1 LPEIKYKN
9 YLDHEIHVKFV
20 DGILKHSQNW
30 QWFIEYIED
39 NYNLLDISSYIEY
52 QNRSNSLIRIL
63 SNFINIL
70 EICDFNFQFRTVLL
84 QEIYEISKYY
94 VGATERENCAKKV
107 SSEFSKILFL
117 SVWLTKLQNSGN
129 NSNYI
134 IDNRF
139 MNQRNFHQAL
149 NMQEFDYD
157 KDEIILYLEKI
168 KLTDFERIKQHIED
182 NLNRVVY
189 GLSENFFDM
198 YGARLLSG
206 NCFNFQSLDREASL
220 TWQENTLLDM
230 LQISIRNGEIIPIY
244 SNGDSLVPNYK
255 CWTSDLLKQ
264 LKKHFNNQISDFV
277 IESVDFLLNRKDPNI
292 KTIESHCNLFLELI
306 RKGEDY
312 EILTSS
318 TYEILTKL
326 FDEGVMN
333 RIEKTEV
340 IKEFYKNLHS
350 ITSVNLLVRLSSSF
364 SLRKDQMQSVKDY
377 IENKYRAISYINDIP
392 TLTQYL
398 ENTDIARHINQ
409 FYYDETKD
417 RFLKLIK
424 DVNDISVA
432 NLFYQ
437 AMLFL
442 ISVNQ
447 TNQIVDKRIVKQ
459 DMINIQ
465 EYWQKNKYQEQVKN
479 LQEFTYGTQISTEE
493 VEKYNKSIMENPI
506 IVANSTILA
515 KVDDLI
521 SVLEET
527 SKHAVIHMV
536 SRITLNNIFP
546 IKDTGINFDRH
557 ETDNILKKQ
566 VEKIIER
573 YGYKFIN
580 VLDVGIYVAA
590 IHERYK
596 NNVYSVIALFKK
608 EKELYALLEE
618 IIGVKLIPFNEQI
631 SLGHL
636 TQLFPLLE
644 IEIRQLGKLFGI
656 VPFKENVDEFM
667 KFKDP
672 SSILREL
679 IEDVYEE
686 LDGFESA
693 PDLLFV
699 YHFMYNSNSLNIRNE
714 CIHGRDYFE
723 GYMLKFAFKVT
734 MLALYMIRYRINLI
748 LDNSSSYNEGLVQKK
763 NSDFRFK
770 KECESNLFPWYQ
782 FPT

>member
-1 LPEIKYKN
+1 MSEVKYKN

-20 DGILKHSQNW
+20 DGILEQSQNW

-39 NYNLLDISSYIEY
+39 NYDLSDIRSYIEY
-52 QNRSNSLIRIL
+52 QNKSKSLVRIL
-63 SNFINIL
+63 RNFINIL
-70 EICDFNFQFRTVLL
+70 EICDFSFQFKTILL
-84 QEIYEISKYY
+84 QEIYEIAKYY
-94 VGATERENCAKKV
+94 VGAIEREDCAKKV

-129 NSNYI
+129 NSKYI

-139 MNQRNFHQAL
+139 MNQTNFHQAL

-157 KDEIILYLEKI
+157 KDEIFLYLEKI
-168 KLTDFERIKQHIED
+168 ELTDFERIKRNIED

-189 GLSENFFDM
+189 GLSDNFFEM
-198 YGARLLSG
+198 YGDRLLSE
-206 NCFNFQSLDREASL
+206 NCFNFQSFDREANL
-220 TWQENTLLDM
+220 TWQEDTLLDM
-230 LQISIRNGEIIPIY
+230 LQISIKNGEIIPIY
-244 SNGDSLVPNYK
+244 SIGDSIVPNYK
-255 CWTSDLLKQ
+255 EWTPDLLKQ
-264 LKKHFNNQISDFV
+264 LKNHFNNRISDFV

-292 KTIESHCNLFLELI
+292 ETIETHCNLFLEMI
-306 RKGEDY
+306 NKGEDY
-312 EILTSS
+312 EISTSS
-318 TYEILTKL
+318 TYKILTML
-326 FDEGVMN
+326 FDEGVMD

-340 IKEFYKNLHS
+340 IKEFYKILHS
-350 ITSVNLLVRLSSSF
+350 ITSVNLLMRLRSSF
-364 SLRKDQMQSVKDY
+364 PLHKDQIQSVKDY
-377 IENKYRAISYINDIP
+377 IENQYRTLSDINDIP

-398 ENTDIARHINQ
+398 ENIDIARHINQ
-409 FYYDETKD
+409 FYYDKTKD

-437 AMLFL
+437 GMLFL

-459 DMINIQ
+459 DMINLQ
-465 EYWQKNKYQEQVKN
+465 EYWQKNKYQEQIKN
-479 LQEFTYGTQISTEE
+479 LQEFTYSTQIPTKEL
-493 VEKYNKSIMENPI
+493 EKYNKSIMENPI

-527 SKHAVIHMV
+527 SEHPLIYMV
-536 SRITLNNIFP
+536 SRIMLNNIFP
-546 IKDTGINFDRH
+546 IKDTGINLDRH

-580 VLDVGIYVAA
+580 LLDVDIYVSA

-596 NNVYSVIALFKK
+596 NNVYSIIALFEK
-608 EKELYALLEE
+608 EKELYELLEE

-631 SLGHL
+631 YLGHL

-679 IEDVYEE
+679 IDDVYEE

-714 CIHGRDYFE
+714 SIHGRDFFE
-723 GYMLKFAFKVT
+723 GYRLKIAFKIT

-748 LDNSSSYNEGLVQKK
+748 LANSNSHNEVKV
-763 NSDFRFK
+763 
-770 KECESNLFPWYQ
+770 
-782 FPT
+782 

>member
-1 LPEIKYKN
+1 MSELKYKN
-9 YLDHEIHVKFV
+9 YLDHEIYVKFV
-20 DGILKHSQNW
+20 DGLLEQSQNW

-39 NYNLLDISSYIEY
+39 NYNLSDISSYIEY
-52 QNRSNSLIRIL
+52 QNRSNSLICIL
-63 SNFINIL
+63 SNFTKIL
-70 EICDFNFQFRTVLL
+70 EICDFDFQFKTILL
-84 QEIYEISKYY
+84 QELYEISKYY
-94 VGATERENCAKKV
+94 VGAIERENCAKKV
-107 SSEFSKILFL
+107 SSEFSKILLL

-129 NSNYI
+129 NSKYI

-157 KDEIILYLEKI
+157 KEEIILYLEKI
-168 KLTDFERIKQHIED
+168 KLTDFERIKLNIVD

-189 GLSENFFDM
+189 GLSEKFFEM
-198 YGARLLSG
+198 YGDKLFSE
-206 NCFNFQSLDREASL
+206 NCFNFQSFDRETNL

-230 LQISIRNGEIIPIY
+230 LRISIRNGEIIPIY
-244 SNGDSLVPNYK
+244 SNRDSIVPNYK
-255 CWTSDLLKQ
+255 GWTSDLLKQ
-264 LKKHFNNQISDFV
+264 LKNYFNNRISDFV

-292 KTIESHCNLFLELI
+292 ETIETHCNLFSELI
-306 RKGEDY
+306 SKGEDY

-318 TYEILTKL
+318 TYEILIML
-326 FDEGVMN
+326 FDEGAMN
-333 RIEKTEV
+333 RIGKTEV
-340 IKEFYKNLHS
+340 IKEFYKTLHS
-350 ITSVNLLVRLSSSF
+350 ITSINLLMRLRFSF
-364 SLRKDQMQSVKDY
+364 PLHKDQIQSVKDY
-377 IENKYRAISYINDIP
+377 IENQYKTISDINDIS
-392 TLTQYL
+392 TLMQYL

-424 DVNDISVA
+424 DVDNILVA
-432 NLFYQ
+432 DLFYQ

-459 DMINIQ
+459 DMIDLQ
-465 EYWQKNKYQEQVKN
+465 EYWQKNKYQEQIKN
-479 LQEFTYGTQISTEE
+479 IQEFTYSTQIFTEE
-493 VEKYNKSIMENPI
+493 IEKYNKSIMENPI
-506 IVANSTILA
+506 IVANSTVLA

-521 SVLEET
+521 SVLEAT
-527 SKHAVIHMV
+527 SKYALIHMV
-536 SRITLNNIFP
+536 SRIKLNNIFP
-546 IKDTGINFDRH
+546 IKDTCINFDRH

-566 VEKIIER
+566 VEEIIAR

-580 VLDVGIYVAA
+580 VLDVDIYVSA

-596 NNVYSVIALFKK
+596 NNVYSVIALFEK
-608 EKELYALLEE
+608 EKELYELLEE
-618 IIGVKLIPFNEQI
+618 IIGVRLIPFNEQI

-636 TQLFPLLE
+636 TQFFPLLE

-686 LDGFESA
+686 LDSFESA
-693 PDLLFV
+693 TDLLFV

-723 GYMLKFAFKVT
+723 GYRLKLAFKVT
-734 MLALYMIRYRINLI
+734 MLALYIIRYRINLI
-748 LDNSSSYNEGLVQKK
+748 LANS
-763 NSDFRFK
+763 NSDN
-770 KECESNLFPWYQ
+770 EI
-782 FPT
+782 

>member
-1 LPEIKYKN
+1 MSEVKYKN

-20 DGILKHSQNW
+20 DGILEQSQNW

-39 NYNLLDISSYIEY
+39 NYDLSDIRSYIEY
-52 QNRSNSLIRIL
+52 QNKSKSLVRIL
-63 SNFINIL
+63 RNFINIL
-70 EICDFNFQFRTVLL
+70 EICDFSFQFKTILL
-84 QEIYEISKYY
+84 QEIYEIAKYY
-94 VGATERENCAKKV
+94 VGAIEREDCAKKV

-129 NSNYI
+129 NSKYI

-139 MNQRNFHQAL
+139 MNQTNFHQAL

-157 KDEIILYLEKI
+157 KDEIFLYLEKI
-168 KLTDFERIKQHIED
+168 ELPDFERIKRNIED

-189 GLSENFFDM
+189 GLSDNFFEM
-198 YGARLLSG
+198 YGDRLLSE
-206 NCFNFQSLDREASL
+206 NCFNFQSFDREANL
-220 TWQENTLLDM
+220 TWQEDTLLDM
-230 LQISIRNGEIIPIY
+230 LQISIKNGEIIPIY
-244 SNGDSLVPNYK
+244 SIGDSIVPNYK
-255 CWTSDLLKQ
+255 EWTPDLLKQ
-264 LKKHFNNQISDFV
+264 LKNHFNNRISDFV

-292 KTIESHCNLFLELI
+292 ETIETHCNLFLELI
-306 RKGEDY
+306 SKGEDY
-312 EILTSS
+312 EISTSS
-318 TYEILTKL
+318 TYKILTML
-326 FDEGVMN
+326 FDEGVMD

-340 IKEFYKNLHS
+340 IKEFYKILHS
-350 ITSVNLLVRLSSSF
+350 ITSVNLLMRLRSSF
-364 SLRKDQMQSVKDY
+364 PLHKDQIQSVKDY
-377 IENKYRAISYINDIP
+377 IENQYRTLSDINDIP

-398 ENTDIARHINQ
+398 ENIDIARYINQ
-409 FYYDETKD
+409 FYYDETKH
-417 RFLKLIK
+417 RFLKLVK
-424 DVNDISVA
+424 DKNDILVA

-437 AMLFL
+437 GMLFL

-459 DMINIQ
+459 DMINLQ
-465 EYWQKNKYQEQVKN
+465 EYWQKNKYQEQIKN
-479 LQEFTYGTQISTEE
+479 LQEYKYSTQIPTEE

-527 SKHAVIHMV
+527 SEHPLIYMV
-536 SRITLNNIFP
+536 SRIMLNNIFP
-546 IKDTGINFDRH
+546 IKDTGINLDRH

-580 VLDVGIYVAA
+580 LLDVDIYVSA

-596 NNVYSVIALFKK
+596 NNVYSIIALFEK
-608 EKELYALLEE
+608 EKELYELLEE

-631 SLGHL
+631 YLGHL

-679 IEDVYEE
+679 IDDVYEE

-714 CIHGRDYFE
+714 SIHGRDFFE
-723 GYMLKFAFKVT
+723 GYRLKIAFKIT

-748 LDNSSSYNEGLVQKK
+748 LANSNSHNEVKV
-763 NSDFRFK
+763 
-770 KECESNLFPWYQ
+770 
-782 FPT
+782 